1 MDKLKEKEDKA
12 VGLFYNKIE
21 NDKNNKQ
28 GNILLKCPV
37 SIGGDQILY
46 KGMEIHKKT
55 LGLKIF
61 LLLSI

>member
-28 GNILLKCPV
+28 GNIIKMSSKYRRRSNSLQRHGN
-37 SIGGDQILY
+37 SQ
-46 KGMEIHKKT
+46 KT
-55 LGLKIF
+55 LGLKTF
-61 LLLSI
+61 LLLGI